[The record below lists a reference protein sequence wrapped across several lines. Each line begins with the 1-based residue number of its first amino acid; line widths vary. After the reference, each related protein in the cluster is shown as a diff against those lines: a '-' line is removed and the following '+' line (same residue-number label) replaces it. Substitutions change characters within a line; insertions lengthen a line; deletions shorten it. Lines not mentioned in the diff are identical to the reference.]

1 MGLDGLRG
9 DRSVA
14 DWLANAVRAASS
26 DLLGQIEPDLGF
38 SDLGVVDVDSCL
50 LGQEVVGNGDC
61 GGFTGWLL
69 DLFPVSKLT
78 VSSVL
83 LESPT
88 KHGDLLT
95 GNAVDQR
102 TLEASMVNLRVE
114 EGLDDLSR
122 ESVLLVL
129 VLNVSIASRESH
141 DSTHHLN
148 NSSPVLGDL
157 G

>member
-95 GNAVDQR
+95 GDAVD
-102 TLEASMVNLRVE
+102 
-114 EGLDDLSR
+114 
-122 ESVLLVL
+122 
-129 VLNVSIASRESH
+129 
-141 DSTHHLN
+141 
-148 NSSPVLGDL
+148 
-157 G
+157 